1 MIMRMPFI
9 AMHHTCNISL
19 GSFPHIVFS
28 SHRLFLFYF
37 FEIFPFTIFFMRRGI
52 VGNINGYVHVEILN
66 VARLQRICWVLLSSP
81 IKAKIII
88 KVDVSYSKVQLPL
101 IVGSLLT
108 VH

>member
-1 MIMRMPFI
+1 
-9 AMHHTCNISL
+9 
-19 GSFPHIVFS
+19 
-28 SHRLFLFYF
+28 
-37 FEIFPFTIFFMRRGI
+37 MRRGI
-52 VGNINGYVHVEILN
+52 VSNINGYVHVEILN

-108 VH
+108 VHWISGEILCIRQVTVTLC